1 MQNLKYTAI
10 WLIMGIG
17 LIVAWMSCYT
27 IYETEQVI
35 ITEFGKPIG
44 DPISEAGLHF
54 KNPFTHVVNRLEK
67 RMLEW
72 DGDSNDMPTKDK
84 TYISVDTFARW
95 VISDSKTFFLRLRN
109 ERQAQS
115 RLEDILGSETR
126 NAIAKRE
133 LIEVVRTDVNR
144 KIKQDST
151 EASVGRLYPIKF
163 GHSVIES
170 EVLKAAKKK
179 LKDFGITLLDVG
191 FKRINYNI
199 TVQNRIYERMISER
213 KQIADRFRSEGAG
226 EAARIRGTK
235 ERDLQKIASEA
246 YRKIQEVLGQADA
259 QAADIY
265 AQSYNKT
272 AQSVE
277 FYQFVKALETYNK
290 ILTPDTRL
298 VLSTQNELFQYLNQ
312 TSPNSIPSVQR

>member
-1 MQNLKYTAI
+1 MQQLKYLASTFG
-10 WLIMGIG
+10 LGIG
-17 LIVAWMSCYT
+17 ILLFWMSCYKV
-27 IYETEQVI
+27 YETEQVI
-35 ITEFGKPIG
+35 LTEFGKPVG
-44 DPISEAGLHF
+44 EPIKEAGLHF

-95 VISDSKTFFLRLRN
+95 VISDPKTFFLRLRN

-144 KIKQDST
+144 KLEQGK
-151 EASVGRLYPIKF
+151 EEGSVGRLYDIKY
-163 GHSVIES
+163 GHSVIEKEIFKAS
-170 EVLKAAKKK
+170 EGK
-179 LKDFGITLLDVG
+179 LKDFGITLLDVC
-191 FKRINYNI
+191 FKRINYNV
-199 TVQNRIYERMISER
+199 TVQKRIYERMISER
-213 KQIADRFRSEGAG
+213 QQIADRFRSEGAG
-226 EAARIRGTK
+226 EAARIRGKK
-235 ERDLQKIASEA
+235 ERDLQKIESEA
-246 YRKIQEVLGQADA
+246 YRQIQEILGKADA
-259 QAADIY
+259 QAAEIY
-265 AQSYNKT
+265 ANAYNQN

-277 FYQFVKALETYNK
+277 FYQFIKSLDTYKN
-290 ILTPDTRL
+290 ILTSDTRL

-312 TSPNSIPSVQR
+312 TTSQIGSNTP